1 MLKLNVQEEFY
12 LLVSLDERKAQHE
25 AWGDI
30 GCKHRSWK
38 SNFRT
43 KLAIRDSDTPE
54 IIRARVPEKVFE
66 KYDTTDVEY
75 LLSDWC
81 TEQKMVCRSLIVLQN
96 WSSFL
101 ITVHLILLL
110 L

>member
-1 MLKLNVQEEFY
+1 VQEEFY
-12 LLVSLDERKAQHE
+12 LSESVDEHKAQHE
-25 AWGDI
+25 VWADI
-30 GCKHRSWK
+30 GRKHRSWK
-38 SNFRT
+38 SKFRT
-43 KLAIRDSDTPE
+43 KLHIQDGDMPE
-54 IIRARVPEKVFE
+54 IIRARVPEKVFK
-66 KYDTTDVEY
+66 KYDIADVEY

-81 TEQKMVCRSLIVLQN
+81 TEQKRVCRSLIVLQN

>member
-12 LLVSLDERKAQHE
+12 LPVSVDEHKAQHE
-25 AWGDI
+25 ALADI
-30 GCKHRSWK
+30 GRKHRSWK
-38 SNFRT
+38 SKFKT
-43 KLAIRDSDTPE
+43 KLAIRDGDTPE
-54 IIRARVPEKVFE
+54 IILARVPEKFFE
-66 KYDTTDVEY
+66 KYNAADVEY